1 MTKKTFISKI
11 QQVVMYLLFA
21 SAFHG
26 NAQITQKTAPKFR
39 YTMGPTKGTL
49 IPLDTSNPPTA
60 LTCVVNGINI
70 ATSGS
75 VNGIPYFNPSPNSN
89 GSCTPNAQYNGSNGN
104 WTGYDSTGTV
114 TYTFSQPIYSARIS
128 YSSVDSSF
136 DNSSDYDIGQL
147 SINAPDMVL
156 SNPCGVNI
164 VGTDQIHCTF
174 SNGFGNATITVSSST
189 PFTTITLT
197 NIGGES
203 GWVTGNPCRFIL
215 STVSPIPVNCPKIYL
230 QELCYNAT
238 EAQTTINSIFNN
250 NNSINSQCGIPCMVN
265 GVPCSSSN
273 VTIELETPDSSLPF
287 GCTFNPN
294 GTVNIPAD
302 VYPFNTNYQYY
313 YRLRSLAN
321 PALTSPLYR
330 VDFGILPRITT
341 NMLQE
346 ITQEYSSIYNE
357 VLLED
362 RYVSGEYN
370 VLTNLMINPNTNGVC
385 NYIPAVVGPANASNT
400 VTIEDTT
407 PDGGT
412 WNINGL
418 SGKDY
423 FKINPDGTVAYTPI
437 YNQYGNNYPLPLPYH
452 LRLTYRATI
461 NNTGSGAPF
470 YYDGEV
476 FIYCI
481 PGDQRIAI
489 TNQPKSIK
497 VYPNPSS
504 HGYFNLLFDQ
514 PLTNAT
520 LELYDAMGTLVTSKE
535 LKDANEYLL
544 NLETAPQGMYH
555 VKVMTKEETL
565 TATLAKQ

>member
-1 MTKKTFISKI
+1 
-11 QQVVMYLLFA
+11 
-21 SAFHG
+21 
-26 NAQITQKTAPKFR
+26 
-39 YTMGPTKGTL
+39 MGPTKGSL

-70 ATSGS
+70 VTSGS
-75 VNGIPYFNPSPNSN
+75 VNGIPYYNPSPNSN

-164 VGTDQIHCTF
+164 VGTDQIHCAF
-174 SNGFGNATITVSSST
+174 SNGFGNATITVASST

-230 QELCYNAT
+230 NNFCYNAT
-238 EAQTTINSIFNN
+238 APQTTTYGIFDNN
-250 NNSINSQCGIPCMVN
+250 HPMNATCGIPCMVN

-273 VTIELETPDSSLPF
+273 VTIEPETPLPF

-294 GTVNIPAD
+294 GTVTIPAG
-302 VYPFNTNYQYY
+302 VYPFNTHNDYF
-313 YRLRSLAN
+313 YRLRSVAN
-321 PALTSPLYR
+321 PAFVSPPFR
-330 VDFGILPRITT
+330 VDFGIAPRITT
-341 NMLQE
+341 NVWQE
-346 ITQEYSSIYNE
+346 ITQEYSSIYND
-357 VLLED
+357 VLFED

-385 NYIPAVVGPANASNT
+385 NYIPAVVGPTTASNT

-407 PDGGT
+407 PPEGT

-418 SGKDY
+418 SGIKF

-437 YNQYGNNYPLPLPYH
+437 YNQFDGNYPLPLDYK

-461 NNTGSGAPF
+461 NNTGNGAPF
-470 YYDGEV
+470 YYDGQV
-476 FIYCI
+476 LIYCV

-514 PLTNAT
+514 PLTDAT
-520 LELYDAMGTLVTSKE
+520 LEVYDAMGTLVTSKE
-535 LKDANEYLL
+535 LKEANEYLL
-544 NLETAPQGMYH
+544 DLETAPQGMYR

-565 TATLAKQ
+565 TATLVKQ

>member
-1 MTKKTFISKI
+1 MTKKTFISKF
-11 QQVVMYLLFA
+11 QRVVLYLLLA
-21 SAFHG
+21 SAFYG

-39 YTMGPTKGTL
+39 YTMGPTKGSL

-70 ATSGS
+70 VTSGS
-75 VNGIPYFNPSPNSN
+75 VNGIPYYNPSPNSN

-164 VGTDQIHCTF
+164 VGTDQIHCAF
-174 SNGFGNATITVSSST
+174 SNGFGNATITVASST

-230 QELCYNAT
+230 NNFCYNAT
-238 EAQTTINSIFNN
+238 APQTTTYGIFDNNHPMNST
-250 NNSINSQCGIPCMVN
+250 CGIPCMVN
-265 GVPCSSSN
+265 GVPCSASN
-273 VTIELETPDSSLPF
+273 VTIEPETPLPF

-294 GTVNIPAD
+294 GTVTIPAG
-302 VYPFNTNYQYY
+302 VYPFGTHNYYF
-313 YRLRSLAN
+313 YRLRSVAN
-321 PALTSPLYR
+321 PAFVSPPFR
-330 VDFGILPRITT
+330 VDFGIAPRITI
-341 NMLQE
+341 NMSQDIHQE
-346 ITQEYSSIYNE
+346 LSSNGH
-357 VLLED
+357 VLFDD
-362 RYVSGEYN
+362 RYVSGDFS
-370 VLTNLMINPNTNGVC
+370 VLTNLKINPNTNGVC
-385 NYIPAVVGPANASNT
+385 NYIPAVVGPATASNT

-407 PDGGT
+407 PPEWT
-412 WNINGL
+412 WNINGY
-418 SGKDY
+418 SGINY
-423 FKINPDGTVAYTPI
+423 FKINPDGAVVYAPGLS
-437 YNQYGNNYPLPLPYH
+437 QFDPNYPFPGCNRR
-452 LRLTYRATI
+452 RLTYRATI
-461 NNTGSGAPF
+461 NNTGNGAPF

-476 FIYCI
+476 LIYCV

-514 PLTNAT
+514 PLTDAT
-520 LELYDAMGTLVTSKE
+520 LEVYDGFGILVTRKE
-535 LKDANEYLL
+535 LRDANEYLL
-544 NLETAPQGMYH
+544 DLETAPEGMYH
-555 VKVMTKEETL
+555 VKVVTKEETL

>member
-1 MTKKTFISKI
+1 MTKKTFISKF
-11 QQVVMYLLFA
+11 QRVVLYLLLA
-21 SAFHG
+21 SAFYG

-39 YTMGPTKGTL
+39 YTMGPTKGSL

-70 ATSGS
+70 VTSGS

-147 SINAPDMVL
+147 SINAPGMVL

-164 VGTDQIHCTF
+164 VGTDQIHCAF
-174 SNGFGNATITVSSST
+174 SNGFGNATITVASST

-215 STVSPIPVNCPKIYL
+215 STVSPIPVNCPKLGLNY
-230 QELCYNAT
+230 LCYNAT
-238 EAQTTINSIFNN
+238 APQTTTRSIFDNN
-250 NNSINSQCGIPCMVN
+250 HPESVGCGIPCMVN
-265 GVPCSSSN
+265 GVPCSASN
-273 VTIELETPDSSLPF
+273 VTIEPETPLPF

-294 GTVNIPAD
+294 GTVTIPAG
-302 VYPFNTNYQYY
+302 VYPFNTHNDYF
-313 YRLRSLAN
+313 YRLRSVAN
-321 PALTSPLYR
+321 PAFVSPPFR
-330 VDFGILPRITT
+330 VDFGILPKITINLSHT
-341 NMLQE
+341 IYQLV
-346 ITQEYSSIYNE
+346 SSDGK
-357 VLLED
+357 VHDVD
-362 RYVSGEYN
+362 RYESGSYN
-370 VLTNLMINPNTNGVC
+370 ILSSLVINPNTNGVC
-385 NYIPAVVGPANASNT
+385 NYIPAVVGPATASNT
-400 VTIEDTT
+400 VTIVDTT
-407 PDGGT
+407 PLA
-412 WNINGL
+412 L
-418 SGKDY
+418 SNTSTANSGRD
-423 FKINPDGTVAYTPI
+423 FFMINPNGEVVYRPGISQFDPF
-437 YNQYGNNYPLPLPYH
+437 YPQPNPLTFGIRV
-452 LRLTYRATI
+452 LKYRATI
-461 NNTGSGAPF
+461 NNTSSGAPF

-476 FIYCI
+476 VFMYNNINYKI
-481 PGDQRIAI
+481 SS
-489 TNQPKSIK
+489 TNHANIK

-514 PLTNAT
+514 PLTDAT
-520 LELYDAMGTLVTSKE
+520 LEVYDDFGTLVTSKE
-535 LKDANEYLL
+535 LKEANEYLL
-544 NLETAPQGMYH
+544 NLETAPQGMYR

-565 TATLAKQ
+565 TATLVKQ